1 MRVKGSSAS
10 RNKLKKLYSIT
21 KGFYGRKKNVY
32 RRARE
37 AYLHALTSAFAGRK
51 LKKRDF
57 RKLWIVRINAAA
69 RANGISYSALING
82 LKKANIVMNRKM
94 LADIAIND
102 AAAFTKLVEKAKNAE
117 KEQTKKVKKVAKEV
131 KETKKE
137 VKEAKEEIK
146 EVKVEAKE
154 EVKETTKAA
163 KKETA
168 KKETVK
174 KEAKEETV
182 KKETKTTKKTT
193 TKKTVKKETEE
204 EVKEEEK

>member
-117 KEQTKKVKKVAKEV
+117 KEQAKKVKKVAKEV

-146 EVKVEAKE
+146 EVKKE
-154 EVKETTKAA
+154 EK
-163 KKETA
+163 
-168 KKETVK
+168 
-174 KEAKEETV
+174 
-182 KKETKTTKKTT
+182 
-193 TKKTVKKETEE
+193 
-204 EVKEEEK
+204 